1 MLVPKVIS
9 TEKNICKVANKV
21 TNIVSLDVILCFIVV
36 VFLLHLRET
45 HNTLKL
51 PVFFFF
57 FFFFFFS
64 FFCYLY
70 LARNYK
76 SVLLILKISQFG
88 ESWK

>member
-21 TNIVSLDVILCFIVV
+21 TNIVSLDVILCFIVI
-36 VFLLHLRET
+36 VFLLRLRET

-57 FFFFFFS
+57 FFFFS

-70 LARNYK
+70 LALRNYK

-88 ESWK
+88 ESWR

>member
-21 TNIVSLDVILCFIVV
+21 TNIVSLDVILCFIVI
-36 VFLLHLRET
+36 VFLLRLRET
-45 HNTLKL
+45 NNTLKL
-51 PVFFFF
+51 PVFF

-70 LARNYK
+70 LALRNYK

-88 ESWK
+88 ESWR